1 MRRFVYQKGKNK
13 TLYLV
18 VCDYLLNVYEKTPI
32 SDQDLKILKND
43 KTDLGRYPMSLKK
56 FLRLKNKKGKNGKTH
71 DPYSPYYKENLDDF
85 LLRYSINGNKFSNN
99 FEDFINRIYSN
110 EEINKKKD
118 SLKLLYIP
126 VKYISAKR
134 LKDPEIIIG
143 INVNLY
149 SFSDL
154 MFKQCY
160 NPLPPDEMEYR
171 INCLK
176 DHAQYLRDLRLSE
189 KV

>member
-126 VKYISAKR
+126 IKR
-134 LKDPEIIIG
+134 LEDPEILIG
-143 INVNLY
+143 INVNHY
-149 SFSDL
+149 SFGHL
-154 MFKQCY
+154 LNEHLC
-160 NPLPPDEMEYR
+160 NPLPPDELEYR
-171 INCLK
+171 IDCLK
-176 DHAQYLRDLRLSE
+176 NHVQYLRDLHLSE
-189 KV
+189 KVQR